1 MNTSLSMRV
10 LVVDDNHDIAVS
22 LATLLRH
29 CGHEAHTAESGEA
42 ALREAPAL
50 RPDVML
56 IDLAMPRIDGLSV
69 ARQLRQTPECATTPL
84 VAVSGYSDDEH
95 RDQALAAG
103 FDAFIVKPCPL
114 ADLMQVLL
122 RLHARVVAGRERPPA
137 AAPAAAPANAPAAIW
152 VGVEKSGICELLSLE
167 ERLCAEELRLWLKQQ
182 GCRVGQLFTPDD
194 GKGHICFF
202 VYSTRRYPTVRP
214 LLARHGGYSAG

>member
-1 MNTSLSMRV
+1 MDTSFSMRV

-29 CGHEAHTAESGEA
+29 CGHDAHTAESGEA
-42 ALREAPAL
+42 ALREAPSL

-69 ARQLRQTPECATTPL
+69 ARQLRQTAECAATPL

-95 RDQALAAG
+95 RQQALAAG
-103 FDAFIVKPCPL
+103 FDDFIVKPCPV
-114 ADLMQVLL
+114 ADLMQVLR
-122 RLHARVVAGRERPPA
+122 RLHARVVSSRELAASPPPT
-137 AAPAAAPANAPAAIW
+137 AAPPNAQAGIW
-152 VGVEKSGICELLSLE
+152 VGIEKSGICELLSLE
-167 ERLCAEELRLWLKQQ
+167 ERSNAEELRLWLKQQ

-202 VYSTRRYPTVRP
+202 TYSTRRYPTVRP
-214 LLARHGGYSAG
+214 LLARHGNYSVG